1 MARRLLSGASQKLH
15 AAAEGLDSA
24 RERAAEKAQDLRASM
39 RRSTVDPSGVVDWSL
54 PSSSGAP
61 LRSHTVQEGVSL
73 LKRGVRVTKFGR
85 EGVPHPAT
93 VKLSQDERE
102 LSWTSAATSKKMR
115 KVALSDVMEVWV
127 GHESHVF
134 KRHVRE
140 CFNEGRPSEAA
151 PHQSCS
157 LLLRS
162 TLPPPPGSAL
172 LDLPLEAES
181 ADAAAAPRQERETL
195 DVSCADDEAFGLL
208 VAALRSLLAEQRDA
222 AEGLAARAA
231 AGPPPQMAAL
241 RVANPPP
248 PPGSRVYPGAAAP
261 APGLGWGAEVE
272 AAATERAAAEAEA
285 AELELA
291 IAASLAESGGGGD
304 GGPHAARLAH
314 AARAGRPG

>member
-1 MARRLLSGASQKLH
+1 MRPRAKAH
-15 AAAEGLDSA
+15 V
-24 RERAAEKAQDLRASM
+24 RAAEKAQDLRASM

-151 PHQSCS
+151 PHQSC
-157 LLLRS
+157 
-162 TLPPPPGSAL
+162 
-172 LDLPLEAES
+172 
-181 ADAAAAPRQERETL
+181 
-195 DVSCADDEAFGLL
+195 
-208 VAALRSLLAEQRDA
+208 
-222 AEGLAARAA
+222 
-231 AGPPPQMAAL
+231 
-241 RVANPPP
+241 
-248 PPGSRVYPGAAAP
+248 
-261 APGLGWGAEVE
+261 
-272 AAATERAAAEAEA
+272 
-285 AELELA
+285 
-291 IAASLAESGGGGD
+291 
-304 GGPHAARLAH
+304 
-314 AARAGRPG
+314 